1 MIITDPKIQNPIL
14 KLVGEEA
21 DKLGIDCYV
30 VGGWVRD
37 LLLHRESKDIDIVVV
52 NNPQTLKPSNPQ
64 TAQQSSSPQGG
75 LLLAEAVAK
84 RLG

>member
-52 NNPQTLKPSNPQ
+52 QP
-64 TAQQSSSPQGG
+64 QQSLNSAIFKSSNLEIFKSSNLQI
-75 LLLAEAVAK
+75 A
-84 RLG
+84 